1 MISECLP
8 GSHGE
13 SAEQTARDTL
23 ESVLFPVRDPE
34 KGDYREGG
42 FIVLEI
48 QSGQRLFERPLSRQ
62 KRLLAGVGLML
73 GHRLRRWS
81 SINTTLGKL

>member
-8 GSHGE
+8 GPHGE

-42 FIVLEI
+42 FIVL
-48 QSGQRLFERPLSRQ
+48 
-62 KRLLAGVGLML
+62 
-73 GHRLRRWS
+73 
-81 SINTTLGKL
+81 